1 MITTKKTK
9 RSIGA
14 TYKKPNNVTI
24 KGNRIPA
31 DQIAIA
37 QINAELRKSAMEWK
51 AIICEAKI
59 LAKKMYVCGINN
71 QKQQE
76 PILTKKLSLKRK

>member
-1 MITTKKTK
+1 MITTKKEK
-9 RSIGA
+9 ISIGA
-14 TYKKPNNVTI
+14 TYKEPNNVTV

-31 DQIAIA
+31 DPIAIA
-37 QINAELRKSAMEWK
+37 QINAELKKSAMERK

-76 PILTKKLSLKRK
+76 PVLTKKLKRK